1 MNDGNGHQLWTF
13 EPLSLKGQEVH
24 DTLVASA
31 ALSQDFKNYLPG
43 GLFVQT
49 LTFRV
54 MECVLIE
61 AILFSG
67 GDRSQVSASPAGYL
81 DQDMG

>member
-1 MNDGNGHQLWTF
+1 M
-13 EPLSLKGQEVH
+13 H
-24 DTLVASA
+24 DTLFASA

-49 LTFRV
+49 VLTFPV
-54 MECVLIE
+54 TECVLIE
-61 AILFSG
+61 AILVSG

-81 DQDMG
+81 DQDLG